1 MATAMQ
7 NGPSS
12 TYVAKLNPPVA
23 LLPSVSPQIL
33 RQKLTFALARVYVRN
48 LEERIKIPEL
58 KEALTE
64 IFSEYGNII
73 DLVAKTNL
81 KAKGQAFIVFDSPDD
96 AAKAIEEV
104 NGFELFDKP
113 MQLDFA
119 RTRSDATVLREDG
132 EHGLEKWKR
141 ARLAEKERKQALEA
155 TQQKLKRP
163 APTAAT
169 GPDAAAAGG
178 LAARPA
184 KTAKGAGLKASGSNA
199 AAIIPD
205 EYLPP
210 NKILFL
216 RDLPDSY
223 DADGLSRIFSRFEGF
238 KEVRMVPGRKGI
250 AFVEYEA
257 EAGAISAK
265 EATAGMQL
273 GDEGK
278 GIRVTYQRA

>member
-1 MATAMQ
+1 MAVAA
-7 NGPSS
+7 PSA
-12 TYVAKLNPPVA
+12 TYVTLPPLHSPPHQLTTHSVYAK
-23 LLPSVSPQIL
+23 
-33 RQKLTFALARVYVRN
+33 N
-48 LEERIKIPEL
+48 LEERVKVHAL

-64 IFSEYGNII
+64 VFSEYGNII

-81 KAKGQAFIVFDSPDD
+81 KAKGQAFIVFDDPAD
-96 AAKAIEEV
+96 AARAIEEV

-119 RTRSDATVLREDG
+119 KTRSDATVLAEEGDDG
-132 EHGLEKWKR
+132 LDKWKR
-141 ARLAEKERKQALEA
+141 SRLAEKERKQALEA
-155 TQQKLKRP
+155 QQQKLKRP
-163 APTAAT
+163 AGAAQA
-169 GPDAAAAGG
+169 DSG

-184 KTAKGAGLKASGSNA
+184 KAQKGAGLKASSANA
-199 AAIIPD
+199 AAVIPD

-238 KEVRMVPGRKGI
+238 REVRMVPGRKGI

>member
-1 MATAMQ
+1 MVTVFVY
-7 NGPSS
+7 S
-12 TYVAKLNPPVA
+12 
-23 LLPSVSPQIL
+23 
-33 RQKLTFALARVYVRN
+33 VYVRN
-48 LEERIKIPEL
+48 LEESIKVDEL
-58 KEALTE
+58 KDSLND

-81 KAKGQAFIVFDSPDD
+81 KAKGQAFIVFDD
-96 AAKAIEEV
+96 AAAAARAIEEV
-104 NGFELFDKP
+104 QGFELFEKP

-119 RTRSDATVLREDG
+119 KTRSDATVLLEEG
-132 EHGLEKWKR
+132 ENGLERWKR
-141 ARLAEKERKQALEA
+141 GRLAEKERKQALEA

-163 APTAAT
+163 AAT
-169 GPDAAAAGG
+169 STVDA

-184 KTAKGAGLKASGSNA
+184 KTSRGAGLKASGTNA
-199 AAIIPD
+199 SAVIPD

-216 RDLPDSY
+216 RDLPESY
-223 DADGLSRIFSRFEGF
+223 EADGLSRIFSRFEGF
-238 KEVRMVPGRKGI
+238 REVRMVPGRKGI

-278 GIRVTYQRA
+278 GIRVTYQRQ

>member
-1 MATAMQ
+1 MKTAL
-7 NGPSS
+7 S
-12 TYVAKLNPPVA
+12 
-23 LLPSVSPQIL
+23 
-33 RQKLTFALARVYVRN
+33 
-48 LEERIKIPEL
+48 
-58 KEALTE
+58 E
-64 IFSEYGNII
+64 IFSEYGTII

-81 KAKGQAFIVFDSPDD
+81 KAKGQAFVVFDKSDS
-96 AAKAIEEV
+96 AARAIEEI

-113 MQLDFA
+113 MQLDYA
-119 RTRSDATVLREDG
+119 RTRSDATVLKEDG
-132 EHGLEKWKR
+132 EQGLEKWKR
-141 ARLAEKERKQALEA
+141 SRLAEKERRQALEA
-155 TQQKLKRP
+155 TQQKMLKRP
-163 APTAAT
+163 APAAE
-169 GPDAAAAGG
+169 AAAGGG
-178 LAARPA
+178 LAARPI
-184 KTAKGAGLKASGSNA
+184 KTAKGAGLKPSGANA

-210 NKILFL
+210 NKTLFL

-238 KEVRMVPGRKGI
+238 KEVRMVPGRKHI

>member
-1 MATAMQ
+1 M
-7 NGPSS
+7 
-12 TYVAKLNPPVA
+12 
-23 LLPSVSPQIL
+23 
-33 RQKLTFALARVYVRN
+33 RN
-48 LEERIKIPEL
+48 LEESIKVDEL
-58 KEALTE
+58 KDSLND
-64 IFSEYGNII
+64 IFSEYGTII

-81 KAKGQAFIVFDSPDD
+81 KAKGQAFVVFDD
-96 AAKAIEEV
+96 AAAAARAIEEV
-104 NGFELFDKP
+104 QGFELFEKP

-119 RTRSDATVLREDG
+119 KTRSDATVLQEEG
-132 EHGLEKWKR
+132 ENGLERWKR
-141 ARLAEKERKQALEA
+141 GRLAEKERKQALEA

-163 APTAAT
+163 AAAVASST
-169 GPDAAAAGG
+169 VDA

-184 KTAKGAGLKASGSNA
+184 KTSRGAGLKASGTNA
-199 AAIIPD
+199 SAVIPD

-216 RDLPDSY
+216 RDLPESY
-223 DADGLSRIFSRFEGF
+223 EADGLSRIFSRFEGF
-238 KEVRMVPGRKGI
+238 REVRMVPGRKGI

-278 GIRVTYQRA
+278 GIRVTYQRQ

>member
-1 MATAMQ
+1 LVVKPLIRYAHHL
-7 NGPSS
+7 S
-12 TYVAKLNPPVA
+12 
-23 LLPSVSPQIL
+23 
-33 RQKLTFALARVYVRN
+33 VYVRN
-48 LEERIKIPEL
+48 LEESIKPDTL
-58 KEALTE
+58 KTSLEE

-73 DLVAKTNL
+73 DLVAKRNV
-81 KAKGQAFIVFDSPDD
+81 KAKGQAFVVFDNTDS
-96 AAKAIEEV
+96 AARAIDEI

-119 RTRSDATVLREDG
+119 KTRSDATVLREEG
-132 EHGLEKWKR
+132 EAGLEKWKR
-141 ARLAEKERKQALEA
+141 GRLAEKERKQALEA
-155 TQQKLKRP
+155 TQAKLKRP
-163 APTAAT
+163 APATAT
-169 GPDAAAAGG
+169 D

-184 KTAKGAGLKASGSNA
+184 KTSRGAGLKASGTNA
-199 AAIIPD
+199 AAVIPD

-216 RDLPDSY
+216 RDVPKSY
-223 DADGLSRIFSRFEGF
+223 DVDGLSRIFGRFEGF
-238 KEVRMVPGRKGI
+238 REVRVVPGREGI

-278 GIRVTYQRA
+278 GIRVTFQRQ